1 MWNDSKPPLLSV
13 RDTKGSKTPKT
24 TFLKSSRTDTVL
36 KGVIRRGL
44 ATLFAVSLNVQT
56 GASNINVFTVQACVC
71 CNRGRTSPIYLHVV
85 MFSSLLFVPALFN
98 VALVPPPVLADP
110 TGSRVCRRAMLAAP
124 SLRGWIRCVCHG
136 ERWLGVGSTEAR
148 WVLEQAAIVTAGV
161 WRSSV
166 LKVYFSTYKPPWF
179 IIHYATHNLFILLA
193 LWNSLSA
200 VEFHSLRKRAAW
212 HSLLLKRYKRK
223 GRGGSVKSSN
233 E

>member
-1 MWNDSKPPLLSV
+1 MDEYSATDHSVILTQQGEEGKNAKTNSAAAAHKKKSKSFHENISGACVFMWNDSKPLLLSA

-110 TGSRVCRRAMLAAP
+110 TGSQVCRRAMLAAP

-136 ERWLGVGSTEAR
+136 ERWFGVGSTEAR
-148 WVLEQAAIVTAGV
+148 WVLEQAASCHS
-161 WRSSV
+161 RS
-166 LKVYFSTYKPPWF
+166 LT
-179 IIHYATHNLFILLA
+179 LLC
-193 LWNSLSA
+193 SQG
-200 VEFHSLRKRAAW
+200 
-212 HSLLLKRYKRK
+212 LLLH
-223 GRGGSVKSSN
+223 V
-233 E
+233 

>member
-1 MWNDSKPPLLSV
+1 MQKQTVQLQHTKRRAKVFMRTSVGLAFLCEMTANHFCYPP
-13 RDTKGSKTPKT
+13 GTPREVKHQKQH
-24 TFLKSSRTDTVL
+24 FLKSSRTDTVL

-110 TGSRVCRRAMLAAP
+110 TGSQVCRRAMLAAP

-136 ERWLGVGSTEAR
+136 ERWFGVGSTEAR
-148 WVLEQAAIVTAGV
+148 
-161 WRSSV
+161 
-166 LKVYFSTYKPPWF
+166 
-179 IIHYATHNLFILLA
+179 
-193 LWNSLSA
+193 
-200 VEFHSLRKRAAW
+200 
-212 HSLLLKRYKRK
+212 
-223 GRGGSVKSSN
+223 
-233 E
+233 